1 MKKQRFARSSKI
13 IKKRLPE
20 WKKCDTIYLVPNNTR
35 AREESLCL
43 HLHET
48 RSSTLFLQL
57 LDERPLSKITV
68 KDIVDACGVNRNTF
82 YYHFEDIPALIEAI
96 SKKELD
102 TLIQEHTRV
111 DSIEDCLMISVDSIL
126 KRRRMVLHLYNSN
139 NRDFYERE
147 LMDICQYLVA
157 TYFDSK
163 LAGRRIDPED
173 RDILLRSYRC
183 WCFGLLVDWLS
194 GGLKEDVKPNLKRLC
209 ELYDG
214 AIENV
219 VARCRVIE

>member
-1 MKKQRFARSSKI
+1 MSSFTRDAI
-13 IKKRLPE
+13 I
-20 WKKCDTIYLVPNNTR
+20 N
-35 AREESLCL
+35 A
-43 HLHET
+43 
-48 RSSTLFLQL
+48 FLQL

-102 TLIQEHTRV
+102 TLIQEHARV